1 MNYALCFRTSIKGK
15 FLWPDT
21 FNYLSTMKS
30 MWEVK
35 PDLLKSID

>member
-1 MNYALCFRTSIKGK
+1 MNYASCFRIATAK

-21 FNYLSTMKS
+21 FNLSTMKS

-35 PDLLKSID
+35 TDLLKSID